1 MLIVNCPYCKENKN
15 ILFGEEIKILIR
27 KGVSDCT
34 CDCCKRVFEI
44 YQSKEKYE
52 TRKKNE

>member
-34 CDCCKRVFEI
+34 CDYCKRVFEI